1 MTEQKKEGTKKTET
15 PKDQFQAE
23 FEALPL
29 EKKFASLLRMEAV
42 TLSET
47 FAFVVDSPMKVV
59 EKVGDV
65 IMEFGTKLEN
75 EMKKATR
82 PSDPRTDQSTGKKTA
97 PKAKSRPTKST
108 SNPRAAK

>member
-1 MTEQKKEGTKKTET
+1 MTEQKKKASKKAET

-29 EKKFASLLRMEAV
+29 EKKFARLLRMEAV

-47 FAFVVDSPMKVV
+47 FAYVVDSPMKVV
-59 EKVGDV
+59 EKVGEV
-65 IMEFGTKLEN
+65 IAEFGTKLEN
-75 EMKKATR
+75 EVKKATR
-82 PSDPRTDQSTGKKTA
+82 PAESTSGSSAGEKSA
-97 PKAKSRPTKST
+97 PKAKGRSTKST